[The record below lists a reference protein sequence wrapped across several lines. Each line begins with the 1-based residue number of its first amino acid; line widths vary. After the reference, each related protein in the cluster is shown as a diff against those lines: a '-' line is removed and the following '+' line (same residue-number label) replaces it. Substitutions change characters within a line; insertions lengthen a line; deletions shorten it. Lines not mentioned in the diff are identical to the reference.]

1 MYQFSKQEDKKAKAM
16 QHGKC
21 HGKWRVDGA
30 GVSYLGNLVITL
42 SLLGS
47 YLDSIT
53 SNVFV
58 IKWGEKLRH

>member
-1 MYQFSKQEDKKAKAM
+1 MIRVNE
-16 QHGKC
+16 
-21 HGKWRVDGA
+21 KWRVDGA

-47 YLDSIT
+47 YLDSII

-58 IKWGEKLRH
+58 IKWGEKLRQ